1 MKNVYLLL
9 ILVSSVYKDEDAE
22 EASVPEGD
30 LEYESSSSSASE
42 TVIIMNYETFSIN
55 TGQSEYDASHSIMN
69 RYYTLSKS
77 NNELLSSNKALK
89 KSISS
94 LEAQLASGVQ
104 ELNMYRQIAAKKLKQ
119 LADEMD
125 EQVKINQELTQT
137 LELDSEG
144 QKQSQELT
152 SFLQVSE
159 SNLTEPGKVIYNS
172 TNDDD
177 DDDEKE
183 ESFEFIF
190 VIGLLFMF
198 LVMESIKYY
207 SDKVL
212 YSAFFKA
219 LVSLIV
225 VLGLFCVVAAVMT
238 IFVAKDVFDDSDLY
252 FDMVYRGFFVFV
264 LSWLGIGLWIVF
276 ACQSFAIIWER
287 AEDRLCK
294 NQVDESNKEFGIM
307 RKLFISNPYLPV
319 FTERVLRPDFNFSEY
334 LKQSVA
340 ETLIQVFS
348 LSPLT
353 FILIIFQMF
362 IWRLILTSSNTT
374 QTYFILT
381 FSILL
386 LILSVTCLLKCK
398 KICSALIPSEGQN
411 LGIEYDYN
419 SQINIP
425 LPNYLK
431 SRIPG
436 PGSDLVLFSIYSLK
450 LTCSYLFLGVY
461 PNRHQ
466 LLFWMDSFGVKL
478 MISLIQLCILNL
490 SLWSTLMFLYFPSL
504 YSSSYFQIVFL
515 SISSLCAA
523 VTIFFILPLW
533 IKFLTISSSV
543 EMMKKTET
551 ISKVVQMTQS
561 QRMKRNWRLLNQFQS
576 LYRDLL
582 MDTSNEKL
590 PKLDKDL
597 KYLIREAFEL
607 SSSNWKIFYI
617 DVKYLLHRLGVEMDN
632 DQFRVFL
639 KDCDLDE
646 DDFVGFKN
654 LIKGV
659 KRLRSNLNKRPK
671 TVISQVLK
679 NYFEKDLLSVA
690 EVSEFLQKNRWFM
703 KAEDIHEF
711 LVDLHFNLNS
721 KGLVVVD
728 EIEFS
733 YN

>member
-55 TGQSEYDASHSIMN
+55 TVQSEYDASHSIMN

-386 LILSVTCLLKCK
+386 LILSVACLLKCK

-436 PGSDLVLFSIYSLK
+436 PDSDLVLFSIYSLK

>member
-172 TNDDD
+172 TDDDD

-436 PGSDLVLFSIYSLK
+436 PDSDLVLFSIYSLK

-607 SSSNWKIFYI
+607 SSSNWKIFYM

>member
-55 TGQSEYDASHSIMN
+55 TVQSEYDASHSIMN

-436 PGSDLVLFSIYSLK
+436 PDSDLVLFSIYSLK

-607 SSSNWKIFYI
+607 SSSNWKIFYM

>member
-436 PGSDLVLFSIYSLK
+436 PDSDLVLFSIYSLK

-607 SSSNWKIFYI
+607 SSSNWKIFYM